1 MLQKHIDKMN
11 SFRRYM
17 VFLNRNSGVNE
28 NYFHCSS
35 LIKNDNL
42 SYIGINGKNGL
53 KTSLHAEIAAI
64 NHDNTKRK
72 RRYTCDILVIRI
84 SGKDGKLSESR
95 PCRNCIL
102 YMYHNNYYK
111 IKNVIYS
118 TREGVIKIEKLN
130 NMMTNINTA
139 HITTDKTPL

>member
-64 NHDNTKRK
+64 N
-72 RRYTCDILVIRI
+72 
-84 SGKDGKLSESR
+84 GKLSESR
-95 PCRNCIL
+95 PCKNCIL